1 MNSIV
6 QETIEQLPSD
16 YIYTEMFKAIDI
28 QQEGVIGRY
37 DMNMAAKAA
46 GWNEA
51 KGKFLEMIKFLVSE
65 LISELD
71 PNHDGSIT
79 FEEFILIM
87 KYIE

>member
-1 MNSIV
+1 
-6 QETIEQLPSD
+6 
-16 YIYTEMFKAIDI
+16 
-28 QQEGVIGRY
+28 
-37 DMNMAAKAA
+37 MNMAAKSA

-51 KGKFLEMIKFLVSE
+51 KGKCSGQIILVVSE

-87 KYIE
+87 KYIEQKQQQLPPIGQQ